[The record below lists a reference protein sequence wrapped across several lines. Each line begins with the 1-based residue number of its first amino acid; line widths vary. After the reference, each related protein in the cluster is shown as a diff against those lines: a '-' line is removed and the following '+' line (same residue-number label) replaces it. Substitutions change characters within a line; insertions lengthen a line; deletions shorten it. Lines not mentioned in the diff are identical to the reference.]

1 MYCSACGVA
10 VTEGLSYCN
19 YCGAKLGGAK
29 GAAIARPAE
38 VRPEMLVNAMVCTFV
53 FGLGAIIGLM
63 AVMKNLLDFD
73 FGRIMA
79 VTMLSFLFML
89 LLEVVFILKLLQR
102 KHSTQETSAATRLPA
117 QATKEL
123 DEAQPRALPD
133 PLPSVTEH
141 TTRAFE
147 PLYRERTSKDLA

>member
-10 VTEGLSYCN
+10 VGQGLSYCN
-19 YCGAKLGGAK
+19 YCGAKLGGKAEQP
-29 GAAIARPAE
+29 ARPAE
-38 VRPEMLVNAMVCTFV
+38 MRPEPLIGAMVFTFV
-53 FGLGAIIGLM
+53 GGLCAIIGLM
-63 AVMKNLLDFD
+63 AVMKNLPDFD

-89 LLEVVFILKLLQR
+89 LLESVFIWKLLR
-102 KHSTQETSAATRLPA
+102 GRRSPKETSDAVLVPA

-123 DEAQPRALPD
+123 HATPPRALPD
-133 PLPSVTEH
+133 PLPSVTEN

-147 PLYRERTSKDLA
+147 PSYRERTSKDLN

>member
-1 MYCSACGVA
+1 MYCSTCGVA
-10 VTEGLSYCN
+10 VSEGLSYCN
-19 YCGAKLGGAK
+19 YCGAKLGGK
-29 GAAIARPAE
+29 VEVQARAAE
-38 VRPEMLVNAMVCTFV
+38 VRPEMLVNAMVCTFI
-53 FGLGAIIGLM
+53 FGLAAIIGLM
-63 AVMKNLLDFD
+63 AVMKNLPDFD

-89 LLEVVFILKLLQR
+89 LLEVVFIWKLLR
-102 KHSTQETSAATRLPA
+102 GKRSTQAAIDKARVSA

-123 DEAQPRALPD
+123 DAAQPRALPE

-147 PLYRERTSKDLA
+147 PVFRERTSKDLA

>member
-1 MYCSACGVA
+1 MYCSTCGVA
-10 VTEGLSYCN
+10 VGQGLSYCN

-38 VRPEMLVNAMVCTFV
+38 VRPEMLVNAMTCTFV

-63 AVMKNLLDFD
+63 AVMKNLPDFD

-79 VTMLSFLFML
+79 VTMLSFMFML
-89 LLEVVFILKLLQR
+89 LLEVVFIWKLLRR
-102 KHSTQETSAATRLPA
+102 KRSPHELGDTARLPA
-117 QATKEL
+117 QTTKEL
-123 DEAQPRALPD
+123 DAAQPRALPE

-147 PLYRERTSKDLA
+147 PVFRERTSKDLA

>member
-10 VTEGLSYCN
+10 VGQGLSFCN

-29 GAAIARPAE
+29 GEARARPAE
-38 VRPEMLVNAMVCTFV
+38 VRPEMLVNAMLCTFV

-63 AVMKNLLDFD
+63 AVMKNLPDFD

-79 VTMLSFLFML
+79 VTLLSFMFML
-89 LLEVVFILKLLQR
+89 LLEVVFIWKLLRR
-102 KHSTQETSAATRLPA
+102 KRSPHELSDTARLPA
-117 QATKEL
+117 QTTKEL
-123 DEAQPRALPD
+123 DAAQPRALPD

-147 PLYRERTSKDLA
+147 PVFRERTSKDLA